1 MKIRNWAIQSLK
13 IKLPKG
19 VPPVK
24 SINYK
29 VRNDS

>member
-19 VPPVK
+19 IPPVK